1 MLAEELDDLLH
12 PTALGERD
20 LSALRRAFPLQPGQ
34 SGAVFALGSRIS
46 LDFVS
51 RPEAFARLYP
61 KLLDGYLLDA
71 LERLDGEPAQAE
83 ALESFLAEAESAPR
97 SRGPSAGLGE
107 DLRLR
112 GKSVVGSGLELEGEL
127 LQLCA
132 FSTDGANRVSTRIS
146 RPSRRRE

>member
-1 MLAEELDDLLH
+1 M
-12 PTALGERD
+12 
-20 LSALRRAFPLQPGQ
+20 
-34 SGAVFALGSRIS
+34 FALGSRIS

-71 LERLDGEPAQAE
+71 LERLVGEPAQAE
-83 ALESFLAEAESAPR
+83 ALESFLAEAGSAPC

-132 FSTDGANRVSTRIS
+132 FSTDGTNRVSTRIS
-146 RPSRRRE
+146 RPSRRRD